1 MRRHFGLPREPDSI
15 SDYRVDRMCD
25 AQILDVLVFEP
36 KRLADKLREE
46 LNSFVAAYRELEAEE
61 DEE

>member
-1 MRRHFGLPREPDSI
+1 M
-15 SDYRVDRMCD
+15 DRMCD
-25 AQILDVLVFEP
+25 AQIPDVLVFEP